1 MAMMMT
7 GRVLLVCALCVL
19 CCWCVPS
26 ACCGAVPAVVDV
38 VVSGGGDNKKL
49 EEQKLSS
56 PVISG
61 VKPQAPEVEESP
73 TRRSDDVLEETYEV
87 VVERDEADGRGVG
100 ADGEKGKTVQKGRG
114 ERESEGDSAT
124 EAELHLTEDEI
135 LRQPSPN
142 GAKEGE
148 KTIPSNDTPPE
159 EKFQQKQ
166 EDPPSLLQSEPGD
179 PASGRGVPP
188 ESTEHKPPASGN
200 PSSETETTGIEK
212 VSTPT
217 HVRESPRVKEKEVF
231 ATKHEREDKEG
242 SGGNPIKVTD
252 VRLSEPQEL
261 RSQSL
266 DGAQRVET
274 GVRPINSLPEDQNK
288 QRVLLDLSQGE
299 SANDPP
305 ETTPK
310 SSSTGGHRVENS
322 RANDDGAKNTE
333 GSAAGEKKD
342 DKKGLEKDVV
352 PTISEGKLQPPLTT
366 AASTSATAIDGDSK
380 GSPTAATALQSDDG
394 SESNPAKNGLRQP
407 SSERIAQL
415 STTPDPEDAS
425 EVTEN
430 AAAEHAGIPT
440 TKAIA
445 TAKTND
451 TVTTGDTA
459 ANQPLQGF
467 VLVANRM
474 RGRPSVSFQWI

>member
-1 MAMMMT
+1 MMMS

-19 CCWCVPS
+19 WCGVS
-26 ACCGAVPAVVDV
+26 GIAADDAGDGDV
-38 VVSGGGDNKKL
+38 VVSGGEGTAKRS
-49 EEQKLSS
+49 EQELSS
-56 PVISG
+56 PVIPG

-73 TRRSDDVLEETYEV
+73 TRRSGDVLEETDEV

-100 ADGEKGKTVQKGRG
+100 VDGEKGKTVQNGRG
-114 ERESEGDSAT
+114 EGASEGDSAK
-124 EAELHLTEDEI
+124 EAELHLNDDEN

-142 GAKEGE
+142 GAKGGE
-148 KTIPSNDTPPE
+148 KTISSNDTPPE
-159 EKFQQKQ
+159 EKVQQQQ
-166 EDPPSLLQSEPGD
+166 EDRPSLLQSEPGD

-200 PSSETETTGIEK
+200 PSSETETTGIER

-217 HVRESPRVKEKEVF
+217 HVRESPRVTEKEVVS
-231 ATKHEREDKEG
+231 TEHESEDKEG

-266 DGAQRVET
+266 DGTQQVET
-274 GVRPINSLPEDQNK
+274 GVRPIKSSPEGQNK
-288 QRVLLDLSQGE
+288 QRVLLNLSQGE

-310 SSSTGGHRVENS
+310 SSSTGGHRVENI

-333 GSAAGEKKD
+333 GPAAGEKKD
-342 DKKGLEKDVV
+342 DMKGLEKDVV
-352 PTISEGKLQPPLTT
+352 PTISEGKLQPPVTT
-366 AASTSATAIDGDSK
+366 AASTSETAINGDSK
-380 GSPTAATALQSDDG
+380 GSPTAATALQSDDDT
-394 SESNPAKNGLRQP
+394 ESNPAKNGLSQP

-425 EVTEN
+425 ETTEN
-430 AAAEHAGIPT
+430 AAAQNAGIPT

-451 TVTTGDTA
+451 TVASGDSDGSTAVSGTTS
-459 ANQPLQGF
+459 PLLLLL
-467 VLVANRM
+467 LVACAAAAA
-474 RGRPSVSFQWI
+474 VVAA